1 MISGTTTVAGVIGW
15 PVEHSLS
22 PVIHNAWFRHADR
35 DWVYVALPVEPGRLP
50 DAIAGMRA
58 MHIGGVSVTMPHK
71 ESVIESLDSVD
82 DTAAILRA
90 VNCIGWVNGH
100 LVGTNTDGDGC
111 CNAIESQSQ
120 IRLDGTSVA
129 LLGAGGTARA
139 IALAMVRRGAHVR
152 VINRSTDRADELV
165 KVVAPLAG
173 NGSVRTGSHD
183 DIASCAVVVNATSV
197 GMGSS
202 DLPCSPELLSSS
214 AVVLDAVYSP
224 LRTAWLV
231 AAEEL
236 GCSAIDG
243 LWMLIHQ
250 AVLQQKWWFG
260 ESPDPAVMRQAAEQ
274 ELARRRQ

>member
-22 PVIHNAWFRHADR
+22 PAIHNAWFRHANR
-35 DWVYVALPVEPGRLP
+35 DWVYVALPVKPTGLA
-50 DAIAGMRA
+50 DAVTGIRA
-58 MHIGGVSVTMPHK
+58 MGIGGVSVTMPHK
-71 ESVIESLDSVD
+71 ESVMTSLDSVD
-82 DTAAILRA
+82 DTASILRA
-90 VNCIGWVNGH
+90 VNCIGWIDGQ

-120 IRLDGTSVA
+120 IGLDGASVA

-139 IALAMVRRGAHVR
+139 IALAMVRRGAHVS
-152 VINRSTDRADELV
+152 VINRSVDRADELV
-165 KVVAPLAG
+165 QVVSSQVG
-173 NGSVRTGSHD
+173 TGSVRIGSHD
-183 DIASCAVVVNATSV
+183 DIESCAVVVNATSV
-197 GMGSS
+197 GMGTSE
-202 DLPCSPELLSSS
+202 LPCSADLLSPT

-224 LRTAWLV
+224 LRTAWLN
-231 AAEEL
+231 AATAI
-236 GCSAIDG
+236 GCTTIDG

-260 ESPDPAVMRQAAEQ
+260 ESPDPEVMRQAAEQ